1 MRPPARRAAW
11 RADLRS
17 IAAAFAIAAPPPL
30 RRGGNCRCTA
40 GAAGRARAC
49 QGGSAAG
56 PGRARVAIV
65 GLGRMCSTIDDEE
78 VVNPGTHVPEVTFP
92 YGVAA
97 SVAASSHLELVK
109 GYDIVP

>member
-1 MRPPARRAAW
+1 MPHRPRRA
-11 RADLRS
+11 
-17 IAAAFAIAAPPPL
+17 IAAATAIAARRQL
-30 RRGGNCRCTA
+30 HVHRRGGN
-40 GAAGRARAC
+40 AC
-49 QGGSAAG
+49 HGGSAAG

-65 GLGRMCSTIDDEE
+65 GLGRMGSTIDDEE